1 MGLGIVIVEFSGE
14 GIVEGGAEL
23 VPWMRPIIL

>member
-1 MGLGIVIVEFSGE
+1 MGLGIVIVGFSSE

-23 VPWMRPIIL
+23 VPLMRPILL